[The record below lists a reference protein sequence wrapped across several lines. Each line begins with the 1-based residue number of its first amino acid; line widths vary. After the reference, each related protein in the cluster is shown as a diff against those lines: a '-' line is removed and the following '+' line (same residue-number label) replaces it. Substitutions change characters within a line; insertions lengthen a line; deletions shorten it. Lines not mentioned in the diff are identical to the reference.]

1 MGKRQIQQSVDWTGG
16 GGGTVVVVVV
26 VVVVVGFTI
35 VAGMGVGSQ
44 GGMGDGLMV
53 VAGWGGGASVEE
65 GRTEC
70 TPKLLSLLSAFV
82 LFQKKRVGE

>member
-16 GGGTVVVVVV
+16 GSVVV

-35 VAGMGVGSQ
+35 VAGIEVGSK

-53 VAGWGGGASVEE
+53 VAG
-65 GRTEC
+65 
-70 TPKLLSLLSAFV
+70 
-82 LFQKKRVGE
+82 